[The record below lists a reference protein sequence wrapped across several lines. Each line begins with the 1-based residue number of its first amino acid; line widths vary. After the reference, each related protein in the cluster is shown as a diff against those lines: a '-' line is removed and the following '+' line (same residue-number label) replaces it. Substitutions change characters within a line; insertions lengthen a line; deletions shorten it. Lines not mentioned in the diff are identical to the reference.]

1 MKDIKTR
8 TRVKTIKKLDRF
20 SNLMEKAKPVDL
32 RSKHKSSNRH
42 DSESTGSSV
51 VYAQNQSVRAAKTT
65 LRKGMRISP
74 GVRKGAIRL
83 LRKKRERLTGTA
95 KEKETMPQQLG
106 GTLSGR
112 RSRKQSGIQASKRS
126 VVSDKQQALSAHS
139 TGAIQGRDNR
149 QAVHSFSQ
157 TKRPLRLRKPVG
169 GKYPLFSE
177 TVIGKQRYIHRM
189 VRARIVSRRQA
200 QQPQAQAKSE
210 TQLNPMPKPVEKR
223 VTTTNPL
230 FKTTV
235 RSRDKRSSLQPRE
248 MTIGRKRY
256 PAPVRS
262 SAHKLVKPHAGVSR
276 RAKTG
281 GKVIKVLSH
290 SVKPIHQPSQEKGQV
305 HDSTERMKQK
315 AREAQKLAF
324 RLMTMHRSKQRLQA
338 VARWNIRMIRV
349 AAKMAAVL
357 AKGMIALLGVSGTV
371 IILLCIMMAVAA
383 VVSSPFGIFVS
394 SDNTDSDVL
403 PLSDIVQDIDN
414 EFAVRLE
421 DIRRDAGSV
430 DRVEIHYLGSAD
442 NTRIDN
448 WMDVIAVF
456 AVRTVM
462 DSENGM
468 DVATLDATRVDVIR
482 SVFWDMNQLDSYVET
497 IEHRETITVE
507 HEDGSTSK
515 ETITWYE
522 SVLHITVA
530 SHTAGQ
536 QADIY
541 DFTIEQR
548 EIMHEMLSAEF
559 RPLMFALLGKDMDVG
574 LTTEQLEIVYH
585 DLPKG
590 EWGGEAVRLAL
601 TRLGDPYSQVLAGQ
615 DRYTDC
621 SYLVQWVYRQLSIQ
635 LPRTAAEQA
644 RHCVDNG
651 WTIRFEDLAP
661 GDLVFWSYA
670 SNGRFMDITHV
681 GIYAG
686 NGKVVD
692 ASSTRGQVVYRNLFD
707 ADQQV
712 LYGRPFQMNVQ
723 NVYS

>member
-8 TRVKTIKKLDRF
+8 TRVKNIKKLDRF
-20 SNLMEKAKPVDL
+20 SNLMEKAKPVDV

-42 DSESTGSSV
+42 ESESTGSSV
-51 VYAQNQSVRAAKTT
+51 VHAQNQSVRAAKTT
-65 LRKGMRISP
+65 LRNGMRISS
-74 GVRKGAIRL
+74 GVSKGAIRL
-83 LRKKRERLTGTA
+83 LRKKRERLIGTE
-95 KEKETMPQQLG
+95 KEKVTMPQQSG
-106 GTLSGR
+106 ETSSGR
-112 RSRKQSGIQASKRS
+112 RSGKQSGIQASKRS
-126 VVSDKQQALSAHS
+126 LVSDKQQALSAHS

-149 QAVHSFSQ
+149 QAVHSFSK
-157 TKRPLRLRKPVG
+157 TKRPL
-169 GKYPLFSE
+169 
-177 TVIGKQRYIHRM
+177 
-189 VRARIVSRRQA
+189 
-200 QQPQAQAKSE
+200 
-210 TQLNPMPKPVEKR
+210 QLNPMSKPVEKR
-223 VTTTNPL
+223 VTTTNNL

-235 RSRDKRSSLQPRE
+235 RSRDKRSSLQPGE
-248 MTIGRKRY
+248 MTIGRKRN

-262 SAHKLVKPHAGVSR
+262 SAHKLVKPHAGVSGR
-276 RAKTG
+276 VKTG

-290 SVKPIHQPSQEKGQV
+290 SVKPIHQSNQEKGQV
-305 HDSTERMKQK
+305 HNPTDRMKHK
-315 AREAQKLAF
+315 AREAQKAAF
-324 RLMTMHRSKQRLQA
+324 RLMTTHRSKQRLRA

-349 AAKMAAVL
+349 AAKMTAVL

-403 PLSDIVQDIDN
+403 PLSDIVQDMDN